1 MSMVLGAARAVAK
14 SEIDVVNVDES
25 KRFKRH
31 VPRKGLTV
39 RKHFPFRP
47 SERTFI
53 NSTTS
58 RSQWPLS
65 SRRRR

>member
-1 MSMVLGAARAVAK
+1 MSIVLGAARAIAK

-39 RKHFPFRP
+39 RKHLPSPSLPFRMNLH
-47 SERTFI
+47 RQHNI
-53 NSTTS
+53 
-58 RSQWPLS
+58 
-65 SRRRR
+65 